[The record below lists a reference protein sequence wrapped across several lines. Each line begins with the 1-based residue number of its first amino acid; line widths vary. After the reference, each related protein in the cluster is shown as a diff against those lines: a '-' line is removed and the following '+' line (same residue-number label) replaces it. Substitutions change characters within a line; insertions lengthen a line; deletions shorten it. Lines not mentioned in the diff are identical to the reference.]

1 MAGSKLMEELRICA
15 SEKELLQEKLHV
27 HFDRWGFDM
36 NVQEES
42 AFEMARE
49 HGLRSAQHTYELAQ
63 TRLLHGVQMQQSL
76 VQKHQLE
83 SARDEVEVLKQ
94 EVLGLKFALQ
104 HEKANKELTH
114 DKMKM
119 LKSALQKKFTLRS
132 KALIQKAM
140 KKFRQLQRLLES
152 RQRGYVDTVNE
163 ANEKYREDTMQLNG
177 RIQLLIDE
185 TESLKKEQEQWKLDI
200 EELQII
206 SLERRKLQTEL
217 EKLQTMLEERNN
229 ILVLKEHELRLLAD
243 HRDRL
248 LTQLEKWDTQQSEQQ
263 DIFGE
268 RDRLLGEKRCWA
280 VKEEEMR
287 SLAAEMESL
296 ITQREEWILKE
307 KDLLK
312 LTTER
317 DQLRRKLQM
326 RESDEFYKWAKERD
340 KLVHKLALVQSQRED
355 EVKGLMRERD
365 FVWGQMKKIEEDYT
379 QRLNTISGQLIL
391 ANQEKTKLKQEL
403 QQVRVESNEKMVE
416 LTILK
421 LEAKRAK
428 DGVAQQKESLG
439 TTNKMGRQ
447 DAIDV
452 TLDTEASEEE
462 ERKIVSEGPKKNL
475 SILELTT
482 QVAILQK
489 QLDAFNS
496 QKKDALVAPSKG
508 RPEVSNVEDILTS
521 DQDTFASQVEQATIV
536 DVEDEIKTSKGV
548 EELRRENENLR
559 VLYGQLEALYKEKQ
573 KPEKVARNVSRRDP
587 TSRNL
592 KIELEAAAT
601 LSPSNDEPVPE
612 TTVGEMKR
620 RGCRSKAGGLKLKS
634 AQKTIVK
641 KEGKQSG
648 QEQEFIEMEK
658 RGSSIK
664 KSSSS
669 SLSKRNISSSKPPR
683 PTSSKRDESV
693 GRHVDRSVKK
703 SARGKKPEE
712 DVKIT
717 PVSRLEYHEQC
728 LPKTSTR
735 KRKGD
740 SADLEEA
747 QRAPLRP
754 VSVNMGSK
762 TPVKKSKPH
771 SSRKPESESLDCPN
785 ASSSKG
791 SRGLMA
797 DLFSSAFS
805 IPRLNVG
812 SSALTRT

>member
-1 MAGSKLMEELRICA
+1 MAGGSKLMEELRISA
-15 SEKELLQEKLHV
+15 SEKELLKEKLHV

-36 NVQEES
+36 NAQKES
-42 AFEMARE
+42 AFEMARD
-49 HGLRSAQHTYELAQ
+49 HGLRSAQHSYELAQ
-63 TRLLHGVQMQQSL
+63 SRLLHGVHMQQSL
-76 VQKHQLE
+76 VQSYQLE
-83 SARDEVEVLKQ
+83 SARDEVEALTQ

-104 HEKANKELTH
+104 HEKAKNDFTH

-119 LKSALQKKFTLRS
+119 LRSALQKKFAIRS
-132 KALIQKAM
+132 KALIEKAT
-140 KKFRQLQRLLES
+140 KKFRQLERLLES
-152 RQRGYVDTVNE
+152 RERRYVDAVNE

-185 TESLKKEQEQWKLDI
+185 TESLKKEQQQWKSDM

-206 SLERRKLQTEL
+206 SLERRKLQAEL
-217 EKLQTMLEERNN
+217 EKLQTMLEERNTT
-229 ILVLKEHELRLLAD
+229 LVIKEHDLQLLAD

-248 LTQLEKWDTQQSEQQ
+248 LTQLEKLDMQQSEQQ
-263 DIFGE
+263 VITGE
-268 RDRLLGEKRCWA
+268 RDRLLAE
-280 VKEEEMR
+280 KEEEMR
-287 SLAAEMESL
+287 KLASDMESL
-296 ITQREEWILKE
+296 ITQKEEWISKE
-307 KDLLK
+307 KDLLQ
-312 LTTER
+312 LRTER

-355 EVKGLMRERD
+355 EVKGLIRERD
-365 FVWGQMKKIEEDYT
+365 FVWDQMKKIEENYN
-379 QRLNTISGQLIL
+379 QRLDTISGQLIL
-391 ANQEKTKLKQEL
+391 ANQENTKLKQEL

-428 DGVAQQKESLG
+428 DGLTQQESFG
-439 TTNKMGRQ
+439 TAIKMTRQ
-447 DAIDV
+447 DAADV
-452 TLDTEASEEE
+452 TLDMEASEEE
-462 ERKIVSEGPKKNL
+462 ERKIVSEGPKRNL
-475 SILELTT
+475 QMLELTS

-489 QLDAFNS
+489 QLDALNN
-496 QKKDALVAPSKG
+496 QKQSDVLVVPSNG
-508 RPEVSNVEDILTS
+508 RPEVSNVEDMLTS

-536 DVEDEIKTSKGV
+536 DVEDDIKTSKGV

-559 VLYGQLEALYKEKQ
+559 VLYGQLEALYKEQQ

-592 KIELEAAAT
+592 KIELEAAAA

-612 TTVGEMKR
+612 PTVGEMKR
-620 RGCRSKAGGLKLKS
+620 RGCRSKAGVSKLKS
-634 AQKTIVK
+634 AQQTIVK
-641 KEGKQSG
+641 EEGKQSG
-648 QEQEFIEMEK
+648 QEQEFLEMEK
-658 RGSSIK
+658 GGTSIK

-669 SLSKRNISSSKPPR
+669 RLSKRNTSSSKPPR

-693 GRHVDRSVKK
+693 GWHANGSVKK
-703 SARGKKPEE
+703 SARGKKPDE

-717 PVSRLEYHEQC
+717 PVSGVDYYEQS

-740 SADLEEA
+740 SADLKEA
-747 QRAPLRP
+747 QRVALRE
-754 VSVNMGSK
+754 VSVNSGSK
-762 TPVKKSKPH
+762 TPAKKSKPQ
-771 SSRKPESESLDCPN
+771 SSRKPESESLDCHT
-785 ASSSKG
+785 ASSAKG

-812 SSALTRT
+812 SSAKTRT